1 MPATLFEE
9 VNDLAADNL
18 LLRGI
23 AAYLLAKTVPEKDD
37 RQTALKEII
46 EVLGPEIDERISEY
60 RNLNPETG
68 QKEIDRLR
76 VRGGVMVALSDS
88 F

>member
-1 MPATLFEE
+1 M
-9 VNDLAADNL
+9 
-18 LLRGI
+18 
-23 AAYLLAKTVPEKDD
+23 
-37 RQTALKEII
+37 
-46 EVLGPEIDERISEY
+46 ISEY

-76 VRGGVMVALSDS
+76 VRGVVMVALSDS